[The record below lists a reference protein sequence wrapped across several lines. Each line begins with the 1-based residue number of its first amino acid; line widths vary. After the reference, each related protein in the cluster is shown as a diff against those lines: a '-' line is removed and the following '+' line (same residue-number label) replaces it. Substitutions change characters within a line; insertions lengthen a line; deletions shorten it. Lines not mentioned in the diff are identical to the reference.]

1 MGKTIDFQ
9 QQKDLRVWR
18 TVMEALHAIQ
28 NLEPWTFLWPEDTFL
43 YLPKA
48 EDRSIFFRWVFAAP
62 NEVVLTVYPSLL
74 SYRKS
79 LETPQTYREST
90 RNFIE
95 SSYFE
100 IYQTKAEDIPAA
112 LRSVYRELG
121 VDHGDGLWPFV
132 THKRWGYDEALPRG
146 RHLLLL
152 ENALGNLF
160 MQLRA
165 VEAKPGSVDFT
176 KGEMCVRFYSPDQG
190 MWVNAAMPYALPP
203 KDPPFLQLNQDSTH
217 VTQPL
222 LDLPRSQTL
231 EQVDFD
237 FGWLDDSDRKKMEEP
252 RYFPMITVFT
262 DHKTGNPLLTYRC
275 HPDEL
280 IECAFHQWEALIQ
293 QHGRPET
300 LYVARD
306 ETFGLFND
314 FAQHIGVTCRQV
326 EHLPTTEEYFRRHG
340 LV

>member
-1 MGKTIDFQ
+1 
-9 QQKDLRVWR
+9 
-18 TVMEALHAIQ
+18 
-28 NLEPWTFLWPEDTFL
+28 
-43 YLPKA
+43 
-48 EDRSIFFRWVFAAP
+48 
-62 NEVVLTVYPSLL
+62 
-74 SYRKS
+74 
-79 LETPQTYREST
+79 
-90 RNFIE
+90 
-95 SSYFE
+95 
-100 IYQTKAEDIPAA
+100 
-112 LRSVYRELG
+112 
-121 VDHGDGLWPFV
+121 
-132 THKRWGYDEALPRG
+132 
-146 RHLLLL
+146 
-152 ENALGNLF
+152 
-160 MQLRA
+160 
-165 VEAKPGSVDFT
+165 
-176 KGEMCVRFYSPDQG
+176 MCVRFYSPDQG

-231 EQVDFD
+231 EEVDFD

>member
-1 MGKTIDFQ
+1 M
-9 QQKDLRVWR
+9 
-18 TVMEALHAIQ
+18 
-28 NLEPWTFLWPEDTFL
+28 
-43 YLPKA
+43 
-48 EDRSIFFRWVFAAP
+48 
-62 NEVVLTVYPSLL
+62 
-74 SYRKS
+74 
-79 LETPQTYREST
+79 
-90 RNFIE
+90 
-95 SSYFE
+95 
-100 IYQTKAEDIPAA
+100 
-112 LRSVYRELG
+112 
-121 VDHGDGLWPFV
+121 
-132 THKRWGYDEALPRG
+132 
-146 RHLLLL
+146 
-152 ENALGNLF
+152 
-160 MQLRA
+160 
-165 VEAKPGSVDFT
+165 
-176 KGEMCVRFYSPDQG
+176 
-190 MWVNAAMPYALPP
+190 
-203 KDPPFLQLNQDSTH
+203 
-217 VTQPL
+217 TQPL

-231 EQVDFD
+231 EQVDLD

>member
-1 MGKTIDFQ
+1 
-9 QQKDLRVWR
+9 
-18 TVMEALHAIQ
+18 
-28 NLEPWTFLWPEDTFL
+28 
-43 YLPKA
+43 
-48 EDRSIFFRWVFAAP
+48 
-62 NEVVLTVYPSLL
+62 
-74 SYRKS
+74 
-79 LETPQTYREST
+79 
-90 RNFIE
+90 
-95 SSYFE
+95 
-100 IYQTKAEDIPAA
+100 
-112 LRSVYRELG
+112 
-121 VDHGDGLWPFV
+121 
-132 THKRWGYDEALPRG
+132 
-146 RHLLLL
+146 
-152 ENALGNLF
+152 
-160 MQLRA
+160 
-165 VEAKPGSVDFT
+165 
-176 KGEMCVRFYSPDQG
+176 
-190 MWVNAAMPYALPP
+190 MWVNAAMPYNLPP
-203 KDPPFLQLNQDSTH
+203 KDPPFLQLNQDSAH

-231 EQVDFD
+231 QQVDFD

-326 EHLPTTEEYFRRHG
+326 EHLPTTVEYFRDVFLPSAGIPAER
-340 LV
+340 LVVIPVPDSMDDKAQFRAISLLLGKIEA